1 VSQDDSYGGTPPP
14 GYGVRRPTN
23 PLPIV
28 ALART
33 VLGAL
38 APIGLALGIM
48 GIFVLA
54 SIGNGGFAP

>member
-1 VSQDDSYGGTPPP
+1 
-14 GYGVRRPTN
+14 VRRPTN

-28 ALART
+28 ALMRT
-33 VLGAL
+33 FLGAL
-38 APIGLALGIM
+38 APIGLALGIR